1 MDRLLS
7 GFWRRETGISDS
19 EIKRPKQNTHLS
31 VVVITHVKAAE
42 ALLKEQKQAGAIVLR
57 EATEGYVPLG
67 VFNVRENVR
76 NAMLTRGKEFESF
89 KDAFSYVSGTMT
101 LEPEYFI
108 KSGRLLRSL
117 MKEQQTRLSDFTS
130 CKTEHS
136 DGDNYDK

>member
-1 MDRLLS
+1 
-7 GFWRRETGISDS
+7 
-19 EIKRPKQNTHLS
+19 
-31 VVVITHVKAAE
+31 
-42 ALLKEQKQAGAIVLR
+42 
-57 EATEGYVPLG
+57 
-67 VFNVRENVR
+67 
-76 NAMLTRGKEFESF
+76 
-89 KDAFSYVSGTMT
+89 MT